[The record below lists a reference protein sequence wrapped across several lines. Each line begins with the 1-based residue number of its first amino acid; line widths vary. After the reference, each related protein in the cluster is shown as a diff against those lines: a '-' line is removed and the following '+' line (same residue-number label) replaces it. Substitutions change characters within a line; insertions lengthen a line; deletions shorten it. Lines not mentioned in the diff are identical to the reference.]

1 MKDKTTSIYKNAILN
16 KATDVL
22 QIFIKYIIVIISM
35 LFLGFIF
42 LQSFFG
48 STFLDFCESSFFIE
62 KPFWSTVLIVLIPIL
77 IAIIVKIILQKY
89 SISIVTPNYIF
100 LGIVTV
106 VYTILMIMFVY
117 KTGIPAMDDQE
128 LILNAANDLLNNVP
142 DMWDKGAYCYRFP
155 NQNGFV
161 LFVALG
167 LKMFGADNQMVFQ
180 YLNIPMLILS
190 SLFLSKTIYLLF
202 NDKKLARY
210 SYIFLLGFFQ
220 LNCYVTFVYGTLY
233 GLAASVAGI
242 FLLIKYFKKRNI
254 VNGLVGISLLSI
266 GYGFK
271 SNYLIMIVAA
281 CLLLL
286 FDAIVKKS
294 LKSVIS
300 LVWGIVF
307 YVVVVTSIS
316 STIYHLTGKKV
327 DEGTP
332 NTAWVAM
339 GLQESYK
346 APGWW
351 NGYNAKV
358 FADNEYDIPKTKEA
372 IFQNISERVGEL
384 KKDKEY
390 TLSFFS
396 KKTASQWNEGTFEC
410 FYITNL
416 DRGRLSNPTWTDSVK
431 NLMVDGHSA
440 NRAVTT
446 ICNYFIVFLWLGII
460 LFLIFDFRKLDA
472 YKLIF
477 AITFIGGF
485 LFHLV
490 WEAKGQYTII
500 YAYLMIP
507 YMLRGY
513 QLLLRRVCNIS
524 LGEKEAKEKRGT
536 IIPVVVIALVV
547 IVIGISNNKVV
558 NETIK
563 LNGDKERYESYMS
576 HQVDDLDDGYYT
588 IIPANDSSVTLA
600 GLIGNDKKY
609 SDKFVVDCSLIS
621 LCGKNSNEISE
632 QSLGILEGKID
643 PGTSVGLSATD
654 RSIFQRWIV
663 KKVKDNTYE
672 IYDEYNLALTY
683 DKKKKTLSIEQY
695 TRDKNQQ
702 WVIYSAK

>member
-1 MKDKTTSIYKNAILN
+1 M
-16 KATDVL
+16 
-22 QIFIKYIIVIISM
+22 
-35 LFLGFIF
+35 
-42 LQSFFG
+42 
-48 STFLDFCESSFFIE
+48 
-62 KPFWSTVLIVLIPIL
+62 
-77 IAIIVKIILQKY
+77 
-89 SISIVTPNYIF
+89 
-100 LGIVTV
+100 
-106 VYTILMIMFVY
+106 
-117 KTGIPAMDDQE
+117 
-128 LILNAANDLLNNVP
+128 
-142 DMWDKGAYCYRFP
+142 
-155 NQNGFV
+155 
-161 LFVALG
+161 
-167 LKMFGADNQMVFQ
+167 
-180 YLNIPMLILS
+180 
-190 SLFLSKTIYLLF
+190 
-202 NDKKLARY
+202 
-210 SYIFLLGFFQ
+210 
-220 LNCYVTFVYGTLY
+220 
-233 GLAASVAGI
+233 
-242 FLLIKYFKKRNI
+242 
-254 VNGLVGISLLSI
+254 
-266 GYGFK
+266 
-271 SNYLIMIVAA
+271 
-281 CLLLL
+281 
-286 FDAIVKKS
+286 
-294 LKSVIS
+294 
-300 LVWGIVF
+300 
-307 YVVVVTSIS
+307 
-316 STIYHLTGKKV
+316 
-327 DEGTP
+327 
-332 NTAWVAM
+332 
-339 GLQESYK
+339 
-346 APGWW
+346 
-351 NGYNAKV
+351 
-358 FADNEYDIPKTKEA
+358 
-372 IFQNISERVGEL
+372 
-384 KKDKEY
+384 
-390 TLSFFS
+390 
-396 KKTASQWNEGTFEC
+396 
-410 FYITNL
+410 
-416 DRGRLSNPTWTDSVK
+416 K

-513 QLLLRRVCNIS
+513 QLLLRIVCNIS

-695 TRDKNQQ
+695 TGDKNQQ